1 MAKIIDKMKNIF
13 SDDDDLDYDEYEGD
27 EYEDDDVEEE
37 EEVEETEDYSA
48 LPSNPKIGK
57 VIDYPV
63 GGHMK
68 VVIYAPKIYDEATQI
83 ADALKQRKTVVVNLD
98 GVSSPQVKK
107 SIFDF
112 LNGAVYVLDGDIQK
126 VAGSIFILAPNNV
139 DIDASV
145 KKELESRALFP
156 WQK

>member
-1 MAKIIDKMKNIF
+1 MAKIIDKVKNIF
-13 SDDDDLDYDEYEGD
+13 SDDEDLDYDEYEEEYEED
-27 EYEDDDVEEE
+27 EYEEAEENHE
-37 EEVEETEDYSA
+37 EAEEYNA
-48 LPSNPKIGK
+48 LASNKKIGK
-57 VIDYPV
+57 VIDYPT
-63 GGHMK
+63 GQMK

-145 KKELESRALFP
+145 KKELESRALFH

>member
-1 MAKIIDKMKNIF
+1 MAKIIDKVKNIF
-13 SDDDDLDYDEYEGD
+13 SDDEDLDYDEYEEEYEED
-27 EYEDDDVEEE
+27 EYEEAEENHE
-37 EEVEETEDYSA
+37 EAEEYNA
-48 LPSNPKIGK
+48 LASNKKIGK
-57 VIDYPV
+57 VIDYPT
-63 GGHMK
+63 GQMK

-145 KKELESRALFP
+145 KKELESRGLFP

>member
-1 MAKIIDKMKNIF
+1 MAKIIDKVKNIF
-13 SDDDDLDYDEYEGD
+13 SDEEEYDEYEEEYD
-27 EYEDDDVEEE
+27 EDEEE
-37 EEVEETEDYSA
+37 YDEEYDEEIETSPEYNTLS
-48 LPSNPKIGK
+48 SNKKVGK
-57 VIDYPV
+57 VIDYPT
-63 GGHMK
+63 GQMK

>member
-13 SDDDDLDYDEYEGD
+13 SDDEDLDYDEYE
-27 EYEDDDVEEE
+27 EEFEEDEEE
-37 EEVEETEDYSA
+37 EFEEEDHDTTEYNA
-48 LPSNPKIGK
+48 IASNKKIGK
-57 VIDYPV
+57 VIDYPT
-63 GGHMK
+63 GQMK

-83 ADALKQRKTVVVNLD
+83 ADALKQRKTVVVN
-98 GVSSPQVKK
+98 
-107 SIFDF
+107 
-112 LNGAVYVLDGDIQK
+112 LDGDIQK